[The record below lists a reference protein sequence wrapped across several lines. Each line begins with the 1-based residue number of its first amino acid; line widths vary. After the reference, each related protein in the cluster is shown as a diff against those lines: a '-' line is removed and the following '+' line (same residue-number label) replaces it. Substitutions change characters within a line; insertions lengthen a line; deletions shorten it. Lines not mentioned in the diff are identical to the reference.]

1 MQIANL
7 FRTLL
12 PTYESVQLKNAL
24 KKSADGITTELLPRF
39 LQLQELL
46 ATESGKPFHD
56 KEVQAYS
63 DDLVKYLSQSGLKHA
78 HLKQPT
84 LIEYIVPTLQNVGA
98 LAAFI
103 SKTIDKDM
111 GRTVAT
117 SALTF
122 NKATILQFVDI
133 IEFTAQ
139 YSATLLNWITSREL
153 AAVAES
159 NIAPKAIA
167 PGDVELIHTK
177 TPVYGIALR
186 VLGTPINKI
195 QADYAEIPEAVF
207 DENTFDELAASFG
220 QKKVDPL
227 GMASL
232 PFPLSVVLRVQ
243 LWRAERQ
250 MDAYD
255 ECVKAGKAA
264 EMRVLLLRKRIND
277 GGGDAAAEKLLTM
290 YESQYNELKYERS
303 RLEAKYGLD

>member
-56 KEVQAYS
+56 KEVQTYS
-63 DDLVKYLSQSGLKHA
+63 DELVKYLSKSGLKHV

-84 LIEYIVPTLQNVGA
+84 MIEYIVPTLQNVGA
-98 LAAFI
+98 LAAFV

-153 AAVAES
+153 ASVAES

-167 PGDVELIHTK
+167 PGDVELIHSK

-186 VLGTPINKI
+186 ILGTPINKI
-195 QADYAEIPEAVF
+195 QADYGEIPEAVF
-207 DENTFDELAASFG
+207 DESTFEELAATFG
-220 QKKVDPL
+220 RQKVDPL

-264 EMRVLLLRKRIND
+264 EMRVLLLRKRINE